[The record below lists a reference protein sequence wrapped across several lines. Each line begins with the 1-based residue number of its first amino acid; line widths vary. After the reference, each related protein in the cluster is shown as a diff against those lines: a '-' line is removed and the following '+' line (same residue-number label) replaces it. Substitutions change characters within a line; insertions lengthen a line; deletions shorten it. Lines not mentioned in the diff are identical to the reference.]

1 MNDSV
6 QTTELSLSA
15 PITEAR
21 FSAWSDLDER
31 FFRIVAQE
39 LPANFLEGASALLG
53 SYDEAAL

>member
-6 QTTELSLSA
+6 QTTEIIPSA
-15 PITEAR
+15 PTTEVAV
-21 FSAWSDLDER
+21 SVWSELDER

-39 LPANFLEGASALLG
+39 LPANFLEGASALLS